1 MHCFRI
7 IKPDFAATAL
17 SGEGA
22 RLYGGRWNPPGWRCV
37 YAAESRALAMLE
49 LLVHLTGRSRALKFR
64 LLTLDLGE
72 AAVLEAKH
80 LPADWNAHPAGRAS
94 QWVGQ
99 NWLQKL
105 DSPVLRVPS
114 VLIPEEH
121 NLLLNPLAPGFDK
134 IRVIDERELSL
145 DLRLA
150 ASP

>member
-1 MHCFRI
+1 M
-7 IKPDFAATAL
+7 KPDFAATAL

-64 LLTLDLGE
+64 LLTLEIDQ

-80 LPADWNAHPAGRAS
+80 LADGWNTHPAGRAS
-94 QWVGQ
+94 QIIGQ
-99 NWLQKL
+99 NWLQDSK
-105 DSPVLRVPS
+105 SPVLRVPS
-114 VLIPEEH
+114 VLIPEES
-121 NLLLNPLAPGFDK
+121 NFLLNPLAPGFDM
-134 IRVIDERELSL
+134 IRVIEERELSL

-150 ASP
+150 ESP